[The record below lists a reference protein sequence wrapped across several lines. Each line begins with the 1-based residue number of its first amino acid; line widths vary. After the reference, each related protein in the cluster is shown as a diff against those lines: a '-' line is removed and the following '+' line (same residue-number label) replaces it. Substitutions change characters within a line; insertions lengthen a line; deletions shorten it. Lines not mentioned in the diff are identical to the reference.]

1 MSKHD
6 QTYQVTFA
14 SLENGQHSF
23 HFQVGKDLFDRFE
36 NDELYKPD
44 LNVDVMLDKQI
55 NRLKFSIHAAGQAEI
70 QCDRC
75 LEYFTHYFDLDQN
88 IFVRL
93 AEETNFNLN
102 TDYVTLDK
110 DSQSIDMAYFIYEMI
125 VLSLPLKRVH
135 PVDENGNSTCNPEV
149 TKYID
154 GESEPAPNGEDGTV
168 YGGTEV
174 KMYETETP
182 GNEAWKEELIEL
194 LNKNKSKNGTS

>member
-6 QTYQVTFA
+6 QTYQIPFA
-14 SLENGQHSF
+14 SLDNGQHSF

-36 NDELYKPD
+36 NDELHKPD
-44 LNVDVMLDKQI
+44 LNVDVLLDKQI
-55 NRLKFSIHAAGQAEI
+55 NRLKFSIHAEGQAEI

-75 LEYFTHYFDLDQN
+75 LDYFTHYFNLDQN

-102 TDYVTLDK
+102 TDYVTLDRE
-110 DSQSIDMAYFIYEMI
+110 SQSIDMAYFIYEII

-154 GESEPAPNGEDGTV
+154 GESEPSPSNESED
-168 YGGTEV
+168 
-174 KMYETETP
+174 ETETH